1 MEVIKFENV
10 SFKYGDDQNSVIN
23 NLNLTINSGE
33 YVCMLGKN
41 GSGKSTIAKLMNGL
55 LLPTDGKV
63 TVFGFDTLDK
73 SHLFDVRKRVGMV
86 FQNPDN
92 QMVATIVE
100 DDVAFG
106 PENIGISSSE
116 IGKRIDFALKS
127 TNVEQFR
134 FSAGQNL
141 SGGQKQRVAI
151 AGVLALMPEVI
162 ILDESTSMLDAIGR
176 KEVLSVIK
184 ELNEKGITVVSVTHY
199 MEEAVDADR
208 IIVIDDGCVKLDGKP
223 SEVFSNY
230 SLVKSCGLELPRAT
244 YIATSLKSLGVP
256 IKSDIL
262 TGEELA
268 EELCKL
274 FQKD

>member
-1 MEVIKFENV
+1 
-10 SFKYGDDQNSVIN
+10 
-23 NLNLTINSGE
+23 
-33 YVCMLGKN
+33 
-41 GSGKSTIAKLMNGL
+41 
-55 LLPTDGKV
+55 
-63 TVFGFDTLDK
+63 
-73 SHLFDVRKRVGMV
+73 MV

-162 ILDESTSMLDAIGR
+162 ILDESTSMLDPRGR
-176 KEVLSVIK
+176 EEVLSVVKALMIR
-184 ELNEKGITVVSVTHY
+184 EKTKGLSTSERKMLGISRH
-199 MEEAVDADR
+199 
-208 IIVIDDGCVKLDGKP
+208 
-223 SEVFSNY
+223 S
-230 SLVKSCGLELPRAT
+230 
-244 YIATSLKSLGVP
+244 
-256 IKSDIL
+256 
-262 TGEELA
+262 
-268 EELCKL
+268 
-274 FQKD
+274 